1 MNKFLYLIP
10 LTCMFF
16 ACQLN
21 IETMETI
28 STKDVT
34 LSVIHSRKSV
44 RNFVKGKTITRE
56 TLDTIV
62 RAGMAAASAVNLQP
76 WQFIVVDDRATM
88 DLLSADLP
96 YAKML
101 VQASAAIIVCGDS
114 TIKAGDMAFWQFD
127 CSLASA
133 NILLTVEAMKLG
145 AVWTAVHPDAGRIS
159 AVRNIL
165 NLPENIIPL
174 NVIPIGYPAGDDKPK
189 DKYDPE
195 KIHWNKW

>member
-1 MNKFLYLIP
+1 
-10 LTCMFF
+10 
-16 ACQLN
+16 
-21 IETMETI
+21 METI